1 MPVQERAAFWDI
13 LKETKMK
20 GHGISHS
27 ERTEGTSSVAVPVLN
42 HFGEVH
48 GAVSIGFVS
57 FNLTEDRLDFLIKN
71 VIETGNRVSSKLG
84 YRGP

>member
-1 MPVQERAAFWDI
+1 
-13 LKETKMK
+13 MK

-27 ERTEGTSSVAVPVLN
+27 ERTEGTCSVAVPILN

-57 FNLTEDRLDFLIKN
+57 FNLTDERLDFLIKN
-71 VIETGNRVSSKLG
+71 VMETGNRVSAKLG
-84 YRGP
+84 YRGT